1 MNSLDKRNHTNP
13 VDERLLLQK
22 TALGSR
28 EAYTALYSHYYTGLR
43 RYVYFITKSNEDTE
57 EIIQDIFLKV
67 WLKRDALTGIRS
79 FEHYL
84 FRMAKNRIF
93 DLVSQSRNRQ
103 SLMKQMCLRL
113 QETEDTT
120 HDGLVFREYHD
131 IAQEAINILPARKK
145 QIFLMNA
152 RDEMTAREIA
162 EVLGTTRTAV
172 KKQLYEA
179 IHFVKD
185 HLRRYAE
192 WHLSFLLLFC
202 KLLFIC

>member
-13 VDERLLLQK
+13 VDERLLLQR

-28 EAYTALYSHYYTGLR
+28 EAYTVLYSHYYTGLR

-67 WLKRDALTGIRS
+67 WLKREALIGIRS

-84 FRMAKNRIF
+84 LRMAWNRIF
-93 DLVSQSRNRQ
+93 DLVRQSRNRQ
-103 SLMKQMCLRL
+103 SLMKQMYLRV
-113 QETEDTT
+113 QEMEDAT
-120 HDGLVFREYHD
+120 HDALDFREYHD